1 MRQENRRSLYKK
13 MVVQKSGSATLVH
26 SVEEIENILR
36 KLRMNFNLLFLFYST
51 FYIMYVMYAY
61 RVYILFVSLTS

>member
-26 SVEEIENILR
+26 SRRDREYFKKITDE
-36 KLRMNFNLLFLFYST
+36 F
-51 FYIMYVMYAY
+51 
-61 RVYILFVSLTS
+61 